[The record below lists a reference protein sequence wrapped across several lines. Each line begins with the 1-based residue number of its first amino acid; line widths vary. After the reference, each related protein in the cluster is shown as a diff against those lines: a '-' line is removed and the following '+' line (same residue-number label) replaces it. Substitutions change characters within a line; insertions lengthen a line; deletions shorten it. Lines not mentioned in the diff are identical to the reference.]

1 MIDTYTKQGSLM
13 GAELLKTLG
22 ASVAGAIGVKSVP
35 ELASKIRNLT
45 PTGRALQ
52 EARAARAM
60 ANPSAS
66 KLLEMSQNLGALGM
80 NAQDAASTAKAYESM
95 MKVQQSHHELQ
106 QANSL
111 LGRLSRTTGGQLA
124 IPVIAMGA
132 VTAGAMGANK
142 AMSVLGAAGINVDPS
157 ARLAAKVGVDRII
170 RAKPALANYPRAQV
184 ERVYEMIFRHSPDL
198 AQDPF
203 TMADAVERALQM
215 GGSDTSYLREL
226 SDYQRA
232 AAEQESRQAGL
243 YSMGSNLVR
252 R

>member
-1 MIDTYTKQGSLM
+1 MIDTYTKKGSL
-13 GAELLKTLG
+13 LG
-22 ASVAGAIGVKSVP
+22 AGLLREIGATAGSALGVKTIS
-35 ELASKIRNLT
+35 ELASKIKGLT
-45 PTGRALQ
+45 PTGRALA
-52 EARAARAM
+52 EARSARAL
-60 ANPSAS
+60 ANPASAH
-66 KLLEMSQNLGALGM
+66 LLEMSQNLNALGIGP
-80 NAQDAASTAKAYESM
+80 QEASNVAKAYESM
-95 MKVQQSHHELQ
+95 IKVQQGQHELR

-111 LGRLSRTTGGQLA
+111 LGKLSRTTGGQLA

-132 VTAGAMGANK
+132 VTAGAMGANR

-157 ARLAAKVGVDRII
+157 ARLAAKLGVDRII
-170 RAKPALANYPRAQV
+170 KAKPALANYPRAQV
-184 ERVYEMIFRHSPDL
+184 ERIYEMIFRHSPDL